1 MTNVEANEVF
11 INFRYCKP
19 SNWTLPLLAERW
31 DDLEDLGDGFWVLT
45 DHMGEQSGTNYDPKP
60 LNTSTNGNDESL
72 ASEVT
77 VHEQQLRIGSTFNG
91 GRGGSPAQPDW
102 PVDKASPFL

>member
-1 MTNVEANEVF
+1 
-11 INFRYCKP
+11 
-19 SNWTLPLLAERW
+19 
-31 DDLEDLGDGFWVLT
+31 
-45 DHMGEQSGTNYDPKP
+45 MGEQSGTNYDPKP

-77 VHEQQLRIGSTFNG
+77 VHEQQIRIGSTFNG

-102 PVDKASPFL
+102 PVQGNKDIAKGVMVYQINQVHYLDHGQHR